1 MTVYHQGY
9 ITDSLKLAV
18 GVQIITDNVL
28 THFFFRPQLWNL
40 NELLKFYLRQTL
52 VEFFPN

>member
-28 THFFFRPQLWNL
+28 THFFFRPQL
-40 NELLKFYLRQTL
+40 
-52 VEFFPN
+52 